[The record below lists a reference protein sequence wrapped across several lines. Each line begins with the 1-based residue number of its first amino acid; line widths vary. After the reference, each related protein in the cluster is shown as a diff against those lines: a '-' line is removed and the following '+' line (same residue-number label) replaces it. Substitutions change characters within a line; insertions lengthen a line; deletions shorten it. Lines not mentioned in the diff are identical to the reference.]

1 MYDIILPHI
10 RPIVASASKDFALFK
25 DKLGA
30 RMSAKLQSEIMSA
43 LLENAIAKYVPNAR
57 CGAGDHEADVYVDG
71 VPLEIKTAFRA
82 RSWRGGEYSKR
93 SGDFLLVSWDMQDTP
108 SWCVLHA
115 TLSADDWQSSGSA
128 NYYATSISLDD
139 AMLLGARFLIGG
151 ARQARVLHHPLYET
165 VRKSRG

>member
-1 MYDIILPHI
+1 MFDILLPHI
-10 RPIVASASKDFALFK
+10 RPIVTTASEDFSFFK
-25 DKLGA
+25 GKLGN
-30 RMSAKLQSEIMSA
+30 RMGAKLQSEIMSA
-43 LLENAIAKYVPNAR
+43 LLENAIAQYVPNTR
-57 CGAGDHEADVYVDG
+57 FGAGDHEADVYING

-93 SGDFLLVSWDMQDTP
+93 SGDFLLVSWDMQDVP

-139 AMLLGARFLIGG
+139 ALLLGGKFLIGG
-151 ARQARVLHHPLYET
+151 ARRARVLHHPVYE
-165 VRKSRG
+165 SSA